1 MAETT
6 FEYKQSFWRKIKRK
20 FDFLYDIRSPFYF
33 CLLLIFVGVM
43 FYISSL
49 ITANFTTF
57 YTGDYT
63 SQYIAMGYNGYD
75 DWWHFL
81 RTGSF
86 VYWDPNTFLGA
97 DNITSN
103 GYYYLFSP
111 FFLPIIFFPREFVPQ
126 AMAIM
131 SIVRIT
137 FAGMFFRAYLK
148 KMGVSE
154 NHARIGA
161 IAYAFSGWMAWYL
174 WFNNFL
180 DVTVIFPLILLGVEK
195 VLQDKKPWLLAL
207 SLFLLSICCYFFIP
221 PLVVCAFIYAMWRY
235 FHRLKKNNW
244 KDNLLILGLG
254 FAGFLVGLMMAM
266 LVFFPSFI
274 TSMSSSKYTG
284 ASYLDKMKA
293 FFQAGDFDKLLGI
306 MFNWN
311 ASDGKDYK
319 AFYPIINFFF
329 PPMTCRG
336 TSLLVYSN
344 DTYDEMAGS
353 LWMYTPMIMFFVPA
367 VIQSVKEKHYTV
379 FIAIAFFIFA
389 LFAPFVSYALF
400 GFTKAYLR
408 WSLFLHTSFITYVC
422 IYLDKMKQAPKW
434 TLSAGFHFTVLG
446 IIGAGICAKYVITT
460 YTGANFTE
468 RVPIIWACVIE
479 IIYVGIHYF
488 VIRFLYD
495 KEYLHYILL
504 GIVAV
509 EAIAVGNMVSQGHG
523 YYYPNSANN
532 GVEINNSLT
541 SVIANV
547 NSHDDSYFRT
557 YTTLDNGRSSNNGM
571 INNYNGTQMFHSIY
585 NYNVKDFKY
594 WVSWSDSY
602 ESWSAYYMEKRQDLD
617 AFLGIKYYVVQ
628 KSKTKMD
635 ILENAVVNV
644 PLDSVEVPE
653 LENKDFYVFKNE
665 NVSKLG
671 YSYDSIIG
679 YDDASATSF
688 VNTSDLYLLRN
699 EQMFLETAILPT
711 DAYQA
716 VKEEAGDDLSNYVMK
731 DLSSADFTPLSIEH
745 VTNNA
750 PQFQYQA
757 QYYSVPNSIDYD
769 INRLNEIPTH
779 YSPLGIKPSTNSN
792 YFIFINRKD
801 GHAFDEFFDNGTSV
815 YVNSPYRLNYKVDIY
830 LVDDTGNVITYDNHN
845 DDSFNRADWR
855 TQGLRGLYSHNRK
868 IQSIV
873 IYPRYY
879 GIPDFRIA
887 MESGLKHDQRMAKL
901 NTYPLDDVKYV
912 STNEFTFKTNYSA
925 RRYVVTTS
933 PYEKGWKVFA
943 GSERLTTYKSQ
954 GGFVGFLANSGQ
966 TSYDMKYFND
976 DVTTGGIIAASG
988 AFIFITSYIVFTV
1001 IEKKRRK
1008 DIISVAE

>member
-1 MAETT
+1 MTETT

-20 FDFLYDIRSPFYF
+20 FNILNDVRSPFYF
-33 CLLLIFVGVM
+33 CLLLIFIGVM

-81 RTGSF
+81 KTGSF
-86 VYWDPNTFLGA
+86 VLWDPNTFLGA

-111 FFLPIIFFPREFVPQ
+111 FFIPIIFFPREFVPQ

-154 NHARIGA
+154 NHSRIGA

-180 DVTVIFPLILLGVEK
+180 DVTVVFPLILLGIEK
-195 VLQDKKPWLLAL
+195 VLQDKKPWLLAF
-207 SLFLLSICCYFFIP
+207 SLFLLSICCYFFLP
-221 PLVVCAFIYAMWRY
+221 PLVICAFIYAMWRY

-244 KDNLLILGLG
+244 KDNLIILGLG
-254 FAGFLVGLMMAM
+254 FAGFVIGLMMAM
-266 LVFFPSFI
+266 FVFFPSFI

-284 ASYLDKMKA
+284 ATYLERLKG
-293 FFQAGDFDKLLGI
+293 FFASGDFDKLLGL

-311 ASDGKDYK
+311 VSDGKDYK

-336 TSLLVYSN
+336 TSLLVYNS

-379 FIAIAFFIFA
+379 FIAIIFFIFA
-389 LFAPFVSYALF
+389 LFAPFISYALF

-422 IYLDKMKQAPKW
+422 LYLDKMKKAPKW

-460 YTGANFTE
+460 YTNVTFTE
-468 RVPIIWACVIE
+468 RVPIIWACIIE
-479 IIYVGIHYF
+479 IVYVGIHYF

-523 YYYPNSANN
+523 YYYPSSANN
-532 GVEINNSLT
+532 GVEINNSLS

-547 NSHDDSYFRT
+547 NNSDDSYFRT

-628 KSKTKMD
+628 KNKTKMD
-635 ILENAVVNV
+635 ILDDANVNV
-644 PLDSVEVPE
+644 PLDCVEVPE
-653 LENKDFYVFKNE
+653 LENNDFYVFKNE

-699 EQMFLETAILPT
+699 EQMFLETAIVPN
-711 DAYQA
+711 DAYNA
-716 VKEEAGDDLSNYVMK
+716 LKEEAGSDLSDYTMK
-731 DLSSADFTPLSIEH
+731 SLAETDFTPLSIEY

-750 PQFQYQA
+750 PAFLYQA
-757 QYYSVPNSIDYD
+757 QYYSVPNSISYD
-769 INRLNEIPTH
+769 LNNLSAIPSN
-779 YSPLGIKPSTNSN
+779 YVPLGIKPSTNNN

-801 GHAFDEFFDNGTSV
+801 GHPFDEFFDNGTSV

-830 LVDDTGNVITYDNHN
+830 LIDDAGKVITYDNHN
-845 DDSFNRADWR
+845 DDSFTRSEWR
-855 TQGLRGLYSHNRK
+855 TQGLRGLYSHRK

-873 IYPRYY
+873 IYPRYF
-879 GIPDFRIA
+879 GLPDFRIG
-887 MESGLKHDQRMAKL
+887 MESGAKHEARMSKFNSYQL
-901 NTYPLDDVKYV
+901 TDVKYL
-912 STNEFTFKTNYSA
+912 STNEFTFKTNYA
-925 RRYVVTTS
+925 HKRYIVTTI

-943 GSERLTTYKSQ
+943 NNERLTTYKSQ
-954 GGFVGFLANSGQ
+954 GGFVGFLAKTGE
-966 TSYDMKYFND
+966 TSYDMKYVND
-976 DVTTGGIIAASG
+976 DVITGGIIAASG
-988 AFIFITSYIVFTV
+988 AFMFIASYVVFAI
-1001 IEKKRRK
+1001 IEKKKQKRVN
-1008 DIISVAE
+1008 ISAK